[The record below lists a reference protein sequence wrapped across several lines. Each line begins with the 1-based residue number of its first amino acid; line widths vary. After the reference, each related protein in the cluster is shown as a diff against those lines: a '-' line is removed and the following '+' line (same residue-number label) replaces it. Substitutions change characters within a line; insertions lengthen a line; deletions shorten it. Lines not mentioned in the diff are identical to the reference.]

1 MFALTIGQY
10 FVKAE
15 VYNLL
20 NLLDNI
26 YMIGICTMYIFSLQA
41 DYRILMQ
48 RDISMYHDHL

>member
-48 RDISMYHDHL
+48 RDIYMYHDHL